1 MTPPLVVFVD
11 TSIILRLIGMDGGD
25 RAKEAAVEFDRRRE
39 QGQRLV
45 LPVTALIEAGN
56 RVARQHADRR
66 RLAEQL
72 RKLIEAAN
80 KPDTPWILREA
91 TLDRQFVDELLAG
104 NSTGSD
110 LVTLLGDGRLGTGD
124 VALLVERDQFRHK
137 TAHVAIEVWTLDQ
150 ELSAHGSASR

>member
-1 MTPPLVVFVD
+1 MTPPRVVFVD
-11 TSIILRLIGMDGGD
+11 TSIILRLIGMDGDD
-25 RAKEAAVEFDRRRE
+25 RALDAAAEFDRRRE

-56 RVARQHADRR
+56 RVAQQRVDRR
-66 RLAEQL
+66 RFAEQL

-80 KPDTPWILREA
+80 EPDAPWILHEA

-124 VALLVERDQFRHK
+124 VAILVERDQFKEK
-137 TAHVAIEVWTLDQ
+137 TAHAGVEVWTLDE
-150 ELSAHGSASR
+150 ELSAHG